1 MNFKKSFVAGAIA
14 LCFTANFAHAQK
26 PKEPTVAAESVDA
39 DAAALKA
46 AQEQLGATFS
56 NISISGFKESPVKG
70 LFEMKTGGNI
80 IYFHPGEKGQEG
92 VLIFG
97 EMFTSQGV
105 NLTEQSKLNGLTDTL
120 KSLPLD
126 TAITIGP
133 KDAPVVYEFTDPD
146 CPYCHAYD
154 EWMQAYSKDHPVQRK
169 LIFFNNPGHPLA
181 LAKMKHII
189 CSEDQEAAY
198 RYVFSGELP
207 HNPNGANAMQM
218 AKQEAL
224 KTCKEADEVLANHAQ
239 IIQSVGVNGTP
250 SFLFNVDTKPNLIVG
265 FDQQKIAAAITE
277 LEKPA
282 VTKAE
287 KPAVKAAK

>member
-1 MNFKKSFVAGAIA
+1 MNFKKCFVAGAIA
-14 LCFTANFAHAQK
+14 LGLTASFAHAQNT
-26 PKEPTVAAESVDA
+26 KEPTVAAGSGDA

-46 AQEQLGATFS
+46 AQDQLGATFS
-56 NISISGFKESPVKG
+56 NVSISGFKESPVKG

-80 IYFHPGEKGQEG
+80 IYFHPGEEGQEG

-97 EMFTSQGV
+97 EMFTSKGV

-154 EWMQAYSKDHPVQRK
+154 EWMQTYSKDHPVQRK

-189 CSEDQEAAY
+189 CSDDKEAAY

-224 KTCKEADEVLANHAQ
+224 KTCKEADEVLAKHAQ

-277 LEKPA
+277 IVKPA

-287 KPAVKAAK
+287 KPVSKSAK